1 MNNIINTYLA
11 YLDYQDKTLDE
22 GIEEINKATG
32 LNMTKNYFS
41 HLKSGS
47 KLVSM
52 TLLRYLVDECYEYI
66 ARQAGYRDITKFE
79 RAIDGL
85 MPRVGK

>member
-47 KLVSM
+47 KFVSM
-52 TLLRYLVDECYEYI
+52 TLLRYLVDECHKYI
-66 ARQAGYRDITKFE
+66 AKKYGYKNIEKFQD
-79 RAIDGL
+79 AVDGL
-85 MPRVGK
+85 MPGERK